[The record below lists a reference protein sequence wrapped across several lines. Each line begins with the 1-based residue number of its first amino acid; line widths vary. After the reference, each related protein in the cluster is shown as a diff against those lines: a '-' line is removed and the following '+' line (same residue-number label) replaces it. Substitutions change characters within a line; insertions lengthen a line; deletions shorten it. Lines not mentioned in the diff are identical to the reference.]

1 MKTYVYSK
9 PYKQKIIAIL
19 FIIAKRW
26 KELKCPPT
34 AKCGIYVCVYVCVC
48 VCDSAIKSNE
58 DTTSLNFE
66 NIMLGE
72 RSQSQRTTFCII
84 TYT

>member
-9 PYKQKIIAIL
+9 TYKQMIIAVL
-19 FIIAKRW
+19 LIIAKRW
-26 KELKCPPT
+26 KELRCPPT
-34 AKCGIYVCVYVCVC
+34 AKCGICMCVC

-58 DTTSLNFE
+58 DTTWLNFE

-72 RSQSQRTTFCII
+72 RSQSQRTTSCTI
-84 TYT
+84 TCT